1 MVFIK
6 TDTKTYCKIL
16 RGYYMDDKIIQEYE
30 KLKKQKEKQLKR
42 QNEYNKINYDRI
54 TILLP
59 KGQKA
64 ALEEIAKN
72 RGFKS
77 VTDYI
82 KVLIDQD
89 KTKEAL
95 KQDFGSEQLFF

>member
-1 MVFIK
+1 MEALEQKVK
-6 TDTKTYCKIL
+6 ARNKYLNDY
-16 RGYYMDDKIIQEYE
+16 Q
-30 KLKKQKEKQLKR
+30 KQT
-42 QNEYNKINYDRI
+42 YDRI
-54 TILLP
+54 TVLLP

-82 KVLIDQD
+82 KSLIDQD
-89 KTKEAL
+89 KTKEVL